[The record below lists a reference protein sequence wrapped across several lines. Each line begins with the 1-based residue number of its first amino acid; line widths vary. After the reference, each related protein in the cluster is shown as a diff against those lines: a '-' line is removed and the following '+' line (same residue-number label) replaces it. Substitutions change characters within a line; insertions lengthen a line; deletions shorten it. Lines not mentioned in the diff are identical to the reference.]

1 MQIKRTE
8 NHVSEKP
15 RKLARGIGFIGVHR
29 KYVHSRAVGCAWRL
43 NSTCKTT
50 SWGPD
55 SRLQNCGCGS
65 QSRVP
70 RFLIKNQGRPP
81 GSNKVIL
88 LSLDYELTAYSP
100 KDTFTIMPN
109 FLLSIF
115 KKQLSNKILFQKSN
129 IKIDNACTNYIFY
142 F

>member
-55 SRLQNCGCGS
+55 FKTVVVGVNLVFRGS
-65 QSRVP
+65 SLKIRGAHRVQ
-70 RFLIKNQGRPP
+70 IK
-81 GSNKVIL
+81 
-88 LSLDYELTAYSP
+88 
-100 KDTFTIMPN
+100 
-109 FLLSIF
+109 
-115 KKQLSNKILFQKSN
+115 
-129 IKIDNACTNYIFY
+129 
-142 F
+142 